1 MVPGHSD
8 RGSAIG
14 ARRHL
19 ATKPVNPPNVL
30 WKPGRKDTVTYRPP
44 KRCSFRY
51 CKARASAMRMDSS
64 PANAPL
70 VATGRIQTQCA
81 QRSGFVLLH
90 PSRKIAMIRS
100 RRSSNR
106 WPSSVS
112 LNVLEVRVTIPTR
125 RRDSRALRQLPMAAG
140 EELRALAAAERLP
153 ALTTFIKS

>member
-1 MVPGHSD
+1 
-8 RGSAIG
+8 
-14 ARRHL
+14 
-19 ATKPVNPPNVL
+19 
-30 WKPGRKDTVTYRPP
+30 
-44 KRCSFRY
+44 
-51 CKARASAMRMDSS
+51 
-64 PANAPL
+64 
-70 VATGRIQTQCA
+70 
-81 QRSGFVLLH
+81 LH